1 MSCYLC
7 WRSSRRGSR
16 VSLFGR
22 AGEVQALPLSV
33 LRVELPTPLGPI
45 VLTGP
50 ADTSSA
56 PQPCLLASAPCLGLL
71 PDGAGASHYLCY
83 YHIWGYRFFD
93 DLCIF
98 ATGIY

>member
-1 MSCYLC
+1 MSGYSR

-56 PQPCLLASAPCLGLL
+56 PQPCLGLL

-83 YHIWGYRFFD
+83 YHIWEYRFLTICAF
-93 DLCIF
+93 LLLESIN
-98 ATGIY
+98 